1 MFDSHWKLSFKARK
15 RRISCSVDPESKKS
29 FQRFNVVNY
38 TIIGRPIKINF
49 WSLKAPFQP
58 WVLKCN
64 MISSILSSKCILIVH
79 PRCTSSLYVLN
90 VCPQCPHWTSSIYV
104 LNVRSQCTS
113 LMYVLNVRPQCVSS
127 ICVLNVRPQYASS
140 MYVPIVCP
148 QCVSSNVFPQYDSW
162 MCVLNVCPQC
172 VS

>member
-1 MFDSHWKLSFKARK
+1 MLSSILLNKNLVSCFSWKVKICKGLSTEFQVNPHFKQKGWHVRFNYLFK
-15 RRISCSVDPESKKS
+15 REKEGYLVQLILNQTKS

-90 VCPQCPHWTSSIYV
+90 VCPQCTSSMNV
-104 LNVRSQCTS
+104 LTERPQYTS
-113 LMYVLNVRPQCVSS
+113 SMYVLNVRP
-127 ICVLNVRPQYASS
+127 
-140 MYVPIVCP
+140 
-148 QCVSSNVFPQYDSW
+148 
-162 MCVLNVCPQC
+162 
-172 VS
+172 